1 MGGADLSSVILTAF
15 LLLVL
20 PVVFAYLLSVAG
32 CLALGVKALFRR
44 LREHGFLR
52 KRKWP
57 ADPSISNRDVAG
69 SATAREPG
77 VRTSRARKKERGA
90 ERSPF

>member
-1 MGGADLSSVILTAF
+1 MGGADLSSAILTAF

-20 PVVFAYLLSVAG
+20 PIAMAYLLSVVC
-32 CLALGVKALFRR
+32 CLVLAVKALFRH

-57 ADPSISNRDVAG
+57 ADPATSCRDPA
-69 SATAREPG
+69 
-77 VRTSRARKKERGA
+77 
-90 ERSPF
+90 

>member
-20 PVVFAYLLSVAG
+20 PLVFAYLLSVVC
-32 CLALGVKALFRR
+32 CLALGVKALLRH
-44 LREHGFLR
+44 LREHGFRR

-57 ADPSISNRDVAG
+57 ADLSTSCRDVA
-69 SATAREPG
+69 
-77 VRTSRARKKERGA
+77 
-90 ERSPF
+90 